1 MAGLSLMS
9 GPNWPVRRYEII
21 VKKGGAPLGLKL
33 HQTKSTRGVYAN
45 GFAEGPYPPPGPQAC
60 MRVGDVLVS
69 VDGKS
74 VEGATL
80 PVALAAIETARRRD
94 RLRDFITAKQDDPR
108 KGNVVMVFER
118 VSPRL
123 TFRDVAL
130 DPRKVVYLLNYMLEV
145 RCAGTGGVG
154 GSSSSS
160 GGGDGKK
167 EAVIISLDEARL
179 MFWLEVQVLFEMSA
193 VMAPSRDDMSKV
205 YDKFFRPGSGFY
217 VHELTD
223 TRQAKIRTRRSWD
236 GDVSGLPSVGR
247 VARPDPSAKTAKEV
261 AQPQDAASSGSGSE
275 GVASTAST
283 DSAVSVSPGVGGG
296 EGLGASTTASAAP
309 GDGQEGKG
317 GGGGG
322 GGGNIKAGEPPSSA
336 DPPPAPAARSS
347 TEGGGSD
354 VLAKHGAEAG
364 ENGTREGSG
373 GRKAAAGAEDWVSLP
388 VEFLAADLSK
398 IFRASQ
404 EKVEETLTAGCF
416 YRFKTSPW
424 KGRMVAHLSNSPD
437 FVHVPFE
444 RIMAEQELRDVMM
457 LHMIVTQTPG
467 WLQVWKE
474 IELTVK
480 PRMALLQTRRSV
492 RQRRGSALSSRGSGV
507 SVWLYF
513 MIHGGVN
520 EEREAIIEAGT
531 LGTQRSSIRVGTS
544 TPSFSPPSPDMRELK
559 AAAAVAI
566 VASAVYLWDFFLSA
580 DSHASLGVARDT
592 NAYGTLKQL
601 LAENVPGDKMGGCG
615 AGDASSG
622 DGPGTQKGRDA
633 GDDYAV
639 SVGKALL
646 DMQRHVLRK
655 AAWGKAT
662 PGNKGIRWDKVVE
675 RVWKE
680 IGDEEETL
688 DTKGFGGFK
697 KKVKEMLESREEATL
712 RKKVR
717 SEDHLEIYGKL
728 KEGIGMKS
736 YLDGPM
742 DYAKKLKLQF
752 RVGDLDLPERR
763 KRYSSR
769 RREEEEDR
777 QTCPCGKSEEIRPH
791 IVGEC
796 ELYRKEREDLE
807 EDMRQRGCDMD
818 KFGKLDNSEKIIAV
832 IGDRWWAQEAVE
844 DGGIRCAR
852 NFYVVCGRN
861 VKSSQMLV
869 LCASVYP
876 DFQASSSHEH
886 LCAEL
891 TTGTRSPARLPPG
904 PPDELDFDPPPSQQ
918 QQRDSIGGGAP
929 LPPPP
934 QGPTPAVRR
943 GTSAA
948 VSPPRQARAPPP
960 LRQKMLLHQ
969 QQQQQQQRQQG
980 GSSEVGAGEKAGSAS
995 PFAFLGG
1002 GTPPSDGERKV
1013 ITAGNSHARRSSA
1026 PGVSPTGVASRG
1038 AGVGGKN
1045 GPGRVD
1051 PFQSED
1057 DAPRVSDRAGRVQGV
1072 SGPQFEPLWRASRGW
1087 VLEKVMRRVE
1097 LPPHV
1102 SRHRPPLDKACQ
1114 QGRRGGKGAVGSGT
1128 SSSGTAPPDL
1138 RQHLSLPRTA
1148 RRLGRRPNH
1157 SSGSLVPGEPTEE
1170 ADSSAGVGGSTQGG
1184 GGGVAGDLDVAS
1196 PPDVLGSRSGFG
1208 VQETQGIEP
1217 GPTGDRAREDGGG
1230 GVVGEGIRGCAEWA
1244 VSFSGSLRQGIMTV
1258 QVWGGH
1264 EARGRCTEHAVCVAP
1279 RNLGLD
1285 VLPEGLEAFYC
1296 PGLPAS
1302 GEAPRACPP
1311 PSGGKSSS
1319 GVGKGGRGSGSS
1331 RGGCFGPGVPPPPPR
1346 LFTFAAPGR
1355 SGTGTFYGACLS
1367 VFRPVSQW
1375 VGGEPAADVAARG
1388 TNRGSSNSPPP
1399 CPIAT
1404 AATVTATT
1412 ATAPDTQAPLVEE
1425 ESKTRIEGIV
1435 GASSSRTETA
1445 SHVDAGAATAA
1456 SVGEARAPARLSGV
1470 GDVSGVVDGEVQTV
1484 DDGAQGNMGD
1494 NKAPSEEG
1502 AIEKE
1507 DLGKLSADGGVSS
1520 TAVRETDS
1528 GVVEDAVLDDA
1539 TEAREAAVVGA
1550 AATAQQKKEAANT
1563 TTLDKTPSMLEMLK
1577 LKKGMGIFGRSSSVG
1592 QNKVSPSPTSTAPMS
1607 SLPPSVTKTEVAPE
1621 SDTEE
1626 LRVEVDGQG
1635 ADEATGG
1642 LEGSGGTGAVA
1653 KTKTTAAAA
1662 ASPSMM
1668 DLSSRFRLGMGMFGS
1683 GKASPRVVTGSGF
1696 SRKLGT
1702 QAAAATAAAAAATT
1716 SPAAGSAPVEA
1727 SPTPSSSSGGVG
1739 KFSSYAR
1746 RAGNFLGSDSRGVG
1760 RSPRPTQPPPSPDV
1774 LPNGPPPPSPLV
1786 PVYLSSP
1793 PPEAETDDA
1802 VLRHGDAT
1810 ATAVAV
1816 AAGAVDVATD
1826 GNSRQLS
1833 DSAASEGGGR
1843 NKHKRSL
1850 SDVPSADAASAA
1862 AAAVV
1867 DANELASAASS
1878 GVGDASKGR
1887 SMCAESSGVGSS
1899 SSSSSSSGSGSGT
1912 RRQGE
1917 SADGSGGRQ
1926 KHTFFVASG
1935 VCLLSTRPEI
1945 GAMRRALAA
1954 YWAAHGDDILARG
1967 SATEGGAAAAH
1978 AGGERRA
1985 LAARESGGG
1994 GSADHGRS
2002 GSDGEVTEAPS
2013 EGSGE
2018 AEDEQEQ
2025 EENKDV
2031 GAWTEMDP
2039 STLRAVLVPFVTRE
2053 RREEKDRES
2062 QAHHN
2067 DKERRRSAGAAQE
2080 RTSAADVLTKSFS
2093 AGSLRHSGQSG
2104 GATNG
2109 QGDRAEAGETAE
2121 CGVDMSAV
2129 AHKDGSGFGLDFDP
2143 SAVFRCLSPRNLCLV
2158 MLALLCERKV
2168 VLVSS
2173 RLSLLTQ
2180 AGEVFRSLLQPLSW
2194 SHVYVPLLPRKM
2206 AADLLQCPTPF
2217 ILGLES
2223 VTARELDLPRDAIQ
2237 VHLDTDYLCVPKDF
2251 LGLAPMSVVCSRIS
2265 SVLNPGVD
2273 DLDCPSNGGAGADA
2287 GGVWAAG
2294 TARTIRFLFREF
2306 ISELLQGATEST
2318 FRVGQGPTATI
2329 LLDEHLYKR
2338 AKASA
2343 AKTAERF
2350 YDEQRRSSGGR
2361 VGGHG
2366 LHENQYPGPLYNRH
2380 CGLLLDQFVKTQ
2392 MLSHF
2397 LSEGGSE

>member
-1 MAGLSLMS
+1 MS

-33 HQTKSTRGVYAN
+33 HQTKSRRGVYAN

-154 GSSSSS
+154 GSSSSN

-247 VARPDPSAKTAKEV
+247 KAHPDPSAKIAKEV
-261 AQPQDAASSGSGSE
+261 AQPQDEASSGSGS
-275 GVASTAST
+275 GMVVSTAST
-283 DSAVSVSPGVGGG
+283 DSAASVSPGGGSG
-296 EGLGASTTASAAP
+296 EGLGASTTASAAA

-317 GGGGG
+317 GGGGRGGG
-322 GGGNIKAGEPPSSA
+322 GGGNIEAGEPPSSA

-354 VLAKHGAEAG
+354 VLAKHAAEAG

-373 GRKAAAGAEDWVSLP
+373 GTKPAVGAGDWVSLP

-457 LHMIVTQTPG
+457 LHMIITQTPG
-467 WLQVWKE
+467 WLQVWRE
-474 IELTVK
+474 IELMVK

-492 RQRRGSALSSRGSGV
+492 RHRRGSALSSRSSGTIRRH
-507 SVWLYF
+507 SASNDW
-513 MIHGGVN
+513 
-520 EEREAIIEAGT
+520 ERP
-531 LGTQRSSIRVGTS
+531 LLSSMSSSSSSSSSNNINVRVGTS
-544 TPSFSPPSPDMRELK
+544 TPSLSRSSSFSPPSPDMRELK
-559 AAAAVAI
+559 AAAALAI

-592 NAYGTLKQL
+592 NAYVTLKQL
-601 LAENVPGDKMGGCG
+601 LAENVPGDKMGGPG

-622 DGPGTQKGRDA
+622 VGPGTQKGRDA
-633 GDDYAV
+633 GDDFAV

-655 AAWGKAT
+655 
-662 PGNKGIRWDKVVE
+662 
-675 RVWKE
+675 
-680 IGDEEETL
+680 
-688 DTKGFGGFK
+688 
-697 KKVKEMLESREEATL
+697 
-712 RKKVR
+712 
-717 SEDHLEIYGKL
+717 
-728 KEGIGMKS
+728 
-736 YLDGPM
+736 
-742 DYAKKLKLQF
+742 
-752 RVGDLDLPERR
+752 
-763 KRYSSR
+763 
-769 RREEEEDR
+769 
-777 QTCPCGKSEEIRPH
+777 
-791 IVGEC
+791 
-796 ELYRKEREDLE
+796 
-807 EDMRQRGCDMD
+807 
-818 KFGKLDNSEKIIAV
+818 
-832 IGDRWWAQEAVE
+832 
-844 DGGIRCAR
+844 
-852 NFYVVCGRN
+852 
-861 VKSSQMLV
+861 

-904 PPDELDFDPPPSQQ
+904 PPDQLDFDPAPLQ
-918 QQRDSIGGGAP
+918 QQRDSVGGGAP

-943 GTSAA
+943 GTAST
-948 VSPPRQARAPPP
+948 VSPPRQVRAPPP
-960 LRQKMLLHQ
+960 LRQKMLLQ
-969 QQQQQQQRQQG
+969 QQQQQQQG
-980 GSSEVGAGEKAGSAS
+980 GGSEVGAGDKASSAS

-1013 ITAGNSHARRSSA
+1013 VTAGDSYSHARRSSA

-1038 AGVGGKN
+1038 AGIGGKN

-1051 PFQSED
+1051 PFPSEE

-1072 SGPQFEPLWRASRGW
+1072 SGPPFEPLWRASRGW

-1102 SRHRPPLDKACQ
+1102 SKHRPPWDKACQ
-1114 QGRRGGKGAVGSGT
+1114 QGRRGDKGAVGTGR
-1128 SSSGTAPPDL
+1128 SSSGTVPPDL

-1148 RRLGRRPNH
+1148 RRLGRRPSH
-1157 SSGSLVPGEPTEE
+1157 SLGSLVLGEPTEG
-1170 ADSSAGVGGSTQGG
+1170 ADSSVGVGGSTQGG
-1184 GGGVAGDLDVAS
+1184 DGGVTGDLDVAS
-1196 PPDVLGSRSGFG
+1196 PPDILGSRSGFG

-1217 GPTGDRAREDGGG
+1217 GPKGPRENGGG

-1244 VSFSGSLRQGIMTV
+1244 VSFSGSLQQGIMTV
-1258 QVWGGH
+1258 Q
-1264 EARGRCTEHAVCVAP
+1264 TEHAVCVAP

-1285 VLPEGLEAFYC
+1285 VPPEGLEAFYC
-1296 PGLPAS
+1296 PCLPAS

-1311 PSGGKSSS
+1311 PSGWKSS
-1319 GVGKGGRGSGSS
+1319 GVGKGGRGSGSN

-1375 VGGEPAADVAARG
+1375 VGGEPAADVVARG
-1388 TNRGSSNSPPP
+1388 INRGSSNSPPP
-1399 CPIAT
+1399 CPITT
-1404 AATVTATT
+1404 AATATATT
-1412 ATAPDTQAPLVEE
+1412 TTAPDTQAPLVEE
-1425 ESKTRIEGIV
+1425 ESKARIDGIM
-1435 GASSSRTETA
+1435 GDASSRTETA
-1445 SHVDAGAATAA
+1445 SHVDAEAATAA
-1456 SVGEARAPARLSGV
+1456 SVGEERAPPRLSGV
-1470 GDVSGVVDGEVQTV
+1470 GDVSGVLDGEVQAV
-1484 DDGAQGNMGD
+1484 DDRARGNMGD
-1494 NKAPSEEG
+1494 SKAPAEEV

-1507 DLGKLSADGGVSS
+1507 GLGKLSADGGVSS
-1520 TAVRETDS
+1520 AAGRETDS

-1539 TEAREAAVVGA
+1539 TEGRKSAAVDA
-1550 AATAQQKKEAANT
+1550 AATAQKKKEASNT
-1563 TTLDKTPSMLEMLK
+1563 TILDKTPSMLEMLK
-1577 LKKGMGIFGRSSSVG
+1577 LKKGMGIFGKSSSVG
-1592 QNKVSPSPTSTAPMS
+1592 QNKVSPSPTLTAPMS
-1607 SLPPSVTKTEVAPE
+1607 SLPPSVTITEMAPD
-1621 SDTEE
+1621 SDTEG
-1626 LRVEVDGQG
+1626 LRVEVDSQG
-1635 ADEATGG
+1635 ADEAPGG

-1662 ASPSMM
+1662 ASPSIL

-1696 SRKLGT
+1696 SPKLGT
-1702 QAAAATAAAAAATT
+1702 EAAAATAAAAAATT

-1739 KFSSYAR
+1739 KFSNYAR

-1793 PPEAETDDA
+1793 PPEAEDA
-1802 VLRHGDAT
+1802 VCGHGDAT
-1810 ATAVAV
+1810 AVTAAV
-1816 AAGAVDVATD
+1816 GAVGVATN
-1826 GNSRQLS
+1826 GASRQLS

-1843 NKHKRSL
+1843 SMHKRTL
-1850 SDVPSADAASAA
+1850 SDVPPADAASAA
-1862 AAAVV
+1862 AAAVMG
-1867 DANELASAASS
+1867 ANELASAASS

-1887 SMCAESSGVGSS
+1887 SMSAASSGVGSS
-1899 SSSSSSSGSGSGT
+1899 SSSSDSAPGA

-1917 SADGSGGRQ
+1917 SADGSGGNGRQ

-1954 YWAAHGDDILARG
+1954 YWAAHGEEILAKG
-1967 SATEGGAAAAH
+1967 SAIEGGAATAH
-1978 AGGERRA
+1978 AGGEGPA
-1985 LAARESGGG
+1985 FAARESGGG
-1994 GSADHGRS
+1994 GSGGSTDHGCS
-2002 GSDGEVTEAPS
+2002 GSVGEVTETPS

-2018 AEDEQEQ
+2018 AEDEKEQ
-2025 EENKDV
+2025 EEKKDV

-2039 STLRAVLVPFVTRE
+2039 IKLRDVLVPFVTQE
-2053 RREEKDRES
+2053 RQEEKDRAG
-2062 QAHHN
+2062 QAHRYG
-2067 DKERRRSAGAAQE
+2067 KERRRSAGAAQE
-2080 RTSAADVLTKSFS
+2080 RTSSADVLTKSFS
-2093 AGSLRHSGQSG
+2093 AGSLRHPGQSG
-2104 GATNG
+2104 GATHG
-2109 QGDRAEAGETAE
+2109 QGDRAQEGETAE
-2121 CGVDMSAV
+2121 GGVDMSAV
-2129 AHKDGSGFGLDFDP
+2129 AHEDGSGFGLDFDP
-2143 SAVFRCLSPRNLCLV
+2143 SVVFRCLSPRNLCLV
-2158 MLALLCERKV
+2158 TLALLCERKV

-2223 VTARELDLPRDAIQ
+2223 VTARELELPRDAIQ

-2273 DLDCPSNGGAGADA
+2273 DLDCPSRGGAGADA

-2294 TARTIRFLFREF
+2294 TARIIRFLFREF

-2318 FRVGQGPTATI
+2318 FRVGQGSTSTI

-2350 YDEQRRSSGGR
+2350 YEDQRRSAGRGGA
-2361 VGGHG
+2361 GHG
-2366 LHENQYPGPLYNRH
+2366 LHEKQYPGPLYNRH